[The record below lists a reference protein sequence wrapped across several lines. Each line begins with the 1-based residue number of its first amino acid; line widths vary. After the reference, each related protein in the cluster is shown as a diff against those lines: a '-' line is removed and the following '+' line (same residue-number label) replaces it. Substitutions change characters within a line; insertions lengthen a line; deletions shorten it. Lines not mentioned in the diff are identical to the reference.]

1 MLCDL
6 QESDYPEI
14 NNKYQGIRPEWTG
27 SGDHWC
33 IIVGLCKPSGI
44 SLVYLGNVRENDQLA
59 RLTREGIN
67 LEAFAPHLQANKKK
81 KGLNMLK
88 QWSDDN
94 HEWEFHETIGE
105 SVRVEVENVAV

>member
-33 IIVGLCKPSGI
+33 IIVGLCKPLGI

-59 RLTREGIN
+59 RLTRKGIN

-81 KGLNMLK
+81 KA
-88 QWSDDN
+88 
-94 HEWEFHETIGE
+94 EYAETME
-105 SVRVEVENVAV
+105 RW